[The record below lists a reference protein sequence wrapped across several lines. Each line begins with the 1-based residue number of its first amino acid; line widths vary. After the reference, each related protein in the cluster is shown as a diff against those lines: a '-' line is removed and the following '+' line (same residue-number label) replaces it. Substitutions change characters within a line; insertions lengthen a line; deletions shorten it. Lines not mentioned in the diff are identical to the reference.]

1 MDQTNK
7 NVAVLIDSENVSAK
21 FVEVVMKE
29 SVRFGTLT
37 IKRIYG
43 DWTDTHMNEWKKVLP
58 NYAIAPI
65 QQFKNTVGKNSTDS
79 ALIIDAMDIL
89 YTMPVDVF
97 VIVSSDSDYTR
108 LAGRLQELGKYVVG
122 IGEKK
127 APSSLQKSCNEFIF
141 IENLL
146 ANKEQIDK
154 ETEEETAGNLLNHNN
169 AEGAAEGKP
178 SGKEDGEKIGEEE
191 KKVLYR
197 TILEALYLVDPES
210 EWKNLSRLSN
220 KLRELDP
227 SFTPRNYGY
236 GQLSKM
242 LKQEFPDIFAL
253 RTDEDKK
260 NVYIRKKASLLM
272 KKKGKTKIKIKAVP
286 KEQKI

>member
-1 MDQTNK
+1 MDKSNK
-7 NVAVLIDSENVSAK
+7 NVAVLIDSENVSSK
-21 FVEVVMKE
+21 FIDVVMKE

-43 DWTDTHMNEWKKVLP
+43 DWTDNHMNSWKEVLP

-108 LAGRLQELGKYVVG
+108 LAGRLQERGKYVVG

-127 APSSLQKSCNEFIF
+127 APSSLQKSCNEFLF
-141 IENLL
+141 IEKLL
-146 ANKEQIDK
+146 ARKEQIDK
-154 ETEEETAGNLLNHNN
+154 ETEEEASGELLSMKSGDGSADGKHSEKD
-169 AEGAAEGKP
+169 EGAKNQEQ
-178 SGKEDGEKIGEEE
+178 E
-191 KKVLYR
+191 KKALYR
-197 TILEALYLVDPES
+197 TILEAFNLVDTES

-227 SFTPRNYGY
+227 SFTPRNYGHS
-236 GQLSKM
+236 QLNK
-242 LKQEFPDIFAL
+242 LIKEEFPNVFEI
-253 RTDEDKK
+253 RTSNDNKY
-260 NVYIRKKASLLM
+260 VYIRKKKVKVIPKGESKTGLKVRAV
-272 KKKGKTKIKIKAVP
+272 KK
-286 KEQKI
+286 